1 MPNLPLVEIRKSLV
15 GTWKLVSYTSKPARK
30 DGPIEYPLGKDAR
43 GYIIYTADGYMS
55 AQIMRPGSKPYS
67 TMDDPFAIADDE
79 AADAARHYL
88 AYTGPFEVIE
98 HEGKVAVKH
107 HTNLALVPNWA
118 GNHQLRFCEL
128 EGNELVLMPTQPWR
142 LNTSF
147 EAGDAK
153 DKSSIDPRF
162 FPHPLDIEI
171 MARNLLDVER
181 MHSVK
186 PLSECI
192 KPEGRRNRREAFLTD
207 LGSAKK
213 YLRNTATM
221 TFHSCGPAAM
231 LPHDQDGVVGESLR
245 VHGTSNLRIVNASIF
260 PVIPRSNL
268 MATMYAVAE
277 RVTKLD
283 AEE

>member
-67 TMDDPFAIADDE
+67 TVDDPFAIADDE

-128 EGNELVLMPTQPWR
+128 EGNDLVLMPTQPWR
-142 LNTSF
+142 LNVSKGPF
-147 EAGDAK
+147 LYQSHFAN
-153 DKSSIDPRF
+153 IDSRECW
-162 FPHPLDIEI
+162 LI
-171 MARNLLDVER
+171 
-181 MHSVK
+181 SV
-186 PLSECI
+186 
-192 KPEGRRNRREAFLTD
+192 
-207 LGSAKK
+207 
-213 YLRNTATM
+213 
-221 TFHSCGPAAM
+221 
-231 LPHDQDGVVGESLR
+231 
-245 VHGTSNLRIVNASIF
+245 
-260 PVIPRSNL
+260 
-268 MATMYAVAE
+268 
-277 RVTKLD
+277 
-283 AEE
+283 